1 MEWTL
6 LAPLV
11 LLLVVGNIQVA
22 LVAHGRLVALDAAA
36 AGAEIEA
43 AAGGQCSGADAA
55 LAMAVAGGVLGA
67 EVTVSGDADQITV
80 TVGGRVQALV
90 DLGTTD
96 VTAQAT
102 RPRERVSDKP

>member
-1 MEWTL
+1 
-6 LAPLV
+6 
-11 LLLVVGNIQVA
+11 
-22 LVAHGRLVALDAAA
+22 
-36 AGAEIEA
+36 
-43 AAGGQCSGADAA
+43 
-55 LAMAVAGGVLGA
+55 MAVAGGVLGA